1 MPTHPEDTSQRDPLV
16 HLMGAWSDGP
26 SGYIEGMERDG
37 QRQLVHSD
45 VLPTGAPWDELA
57 ELGFVRGE
65 KRDDL
70 FTSATLP
77 DGWKREGSDHA
88 MWSYIVDTR
97 GVRRVAIFYKA
108 AFYDRSA
115 HASIQN
121 VGWSLGTEALYGDGP
136 AELPAS
142 WDVLTDSERA
152 DFVDHVDDYLK
163 SADEFPSI
171 YKNADRARRLRELA
185 VA

>member
-1 MPTHPEDTSQRDPLV
+1 MPTQPEDTSQRDPLV

-26 SGYIEGMERDG
+26 SGYIEGMERAG
-37 QRQLVHSD
+37 QSQLVHSD
-45 VLPTGAPWDELA
+45 VLPTDAPWDELA
-57 ELGFVRGE
+57 ELGFMRGE

-77 DGWKREGSDHA
+77 EGWKREGSDHA
-88 MWSYIVDTR
+88 MWSYIVDER

-108 AFYDRSA
+108 AFYDRKA
-115 HASIQN
+115 HAHIQN
-121 VGWSLGTEALYGDGP
+121 VGYSLAIDALYGDGP

-142 WDVLTDSERA
+142 WDVLTDSERV
-152 DFVDHVDDYLK
+152 DFITKVDDYLRT
-163 SADEFPSI
+163 ATERPHI
-171 YKNADRARRLRELA
+171 YENGDLARRLRELA